1 MLRDAARKLAGPIL
15 KRIDARIQTRVD
27 YYIALRDEQA
37 GALSDQINA
46 AINSRFHRPPM
57 PVLWDVQTPFMA
69 YSTCSVADIMHPRFA
84 QVAAMI
90 NHPPLPHRKVWEW
103 IFIIHHLKEA
113 GVLQE
118 GKRGIVFGVGREQLP
133 SLFASLGAEVVATDA
148 PDDIGQARGWK
159 GTAQHS
165 AALSQIKYAD
175 IVDEKVFERKVSMRA
190 CDMNKIDPDLKDFDF
205 TWSSCCFEHLGS
217 LEAGMQFVVN
227 SVERTLKI
235 GGTAVHTTE
244 FNLSSN
250 TDTVTEGDTV
260 IYRKRDIEELVK
272 RLEDRGHH
280 VQPFRVAPDSHYLD
294 SFVDVPPYT
303 SNPHLK
309 LQLGKFVATSVGLV
323 ITRGR

>member
-1 MLRDAARKLAGPIL
+1 
-15 KRIDARIQTRVD
+15 
-27 YYIALRDEQA
+27 
-37 GALSDQINA
+37 
-46 AINSRFHRPPM
+46 
-57 PVLWDVQTPFMA
+57 
-69 YSTCSVADIMHPRFA
+69 
-84 QVAAMI
+84 
-90 NHPPLPHRKVWEW
+90 
-103 IFIIHHLKEA
+103 
-113 GVLQE
+113 
-118 GKRGIVFGVGREQLP
+118 
-133 SLFASLGAEVVATDA
+133 
-148 PDDIGQARGWK
+148 
-159 GTAQHS
+159 
-165 AALSQIKYAD
+165 
-175 IVDEKVFERKVSMRA
+175 
-190 CDMNKIDPDLKDFDF
+190 
-205 TWSSCCFEHLGS
+205 
-217 LEAGMQFVVN
+217 MQFVVN